1 MSRESSKSF
10 RLILLNLWFRLM
22 SLGAVAFVF
31 AAALWL
37 APGKAQGWSFYLTVP
52 EVLFEILWR
61 LLIAGLVGIAAGTVV
76 TVVTV
81 LVFSFLWGFP
91 AREQI
96 AKWATRITVV
106 LIVFLDGRFALITLF
121 TWSQRGLRF
130 EPWIL
135 ILYPLVF
142 LFVVFIRPT
151 RLQLLSSLDPFI
163 TPKASRRTVLAL
175 VTVAVLLAGFEFVA
189 GRHAAPVKAATVSEQ
204 PKHNILLVTF
214 DALDAE
220 DLSLYGRGLP
230 TTPNIDAFASKGTVF
245 TNFYSGSTFT
255 TPSIATMMT
264 GRYPSQTG
272 VYQLQGR
279 ISPGSAEK
287 TLPYLLKSAGY
298 HTGAFLTNPF
308 AYYLN
313 QGFEQDYDVLPE
325 PVFRRDGLN
334 LIWKLTKP
342 FHQDTG
348 FGSRIDE
355 YSDFEGIWSMT
366 ARQPG
371 NASMRYR
378 PDVAFQNARKLI
390 DKMPDGYFVWVHLI
404 TPHNPYLPDEAD
416 RGRFLP
422 ASKLTTY
429 EEEYGGRWKP
439 HYTPDQQPL
448 VDERRLRYDEFIAS
462 ADRAFGAFISDLE
475 RSGKL
480 NNTTVVFS
488 ADHGESFEG
497 GVYQHS
503 SPYLTRPVLH
513 IPLIIRTP
521 GQTEQKKVS
530 FVADQTCLAPTLLDL
545 AGQPTPD
552 WMSGKSLVPLLNGDT
567 ATSGQG
573 LAFTQYLET
582 NSVFR
587 PLHHGTVGVI
597 DGRFQYMVYL
607 DSGKTEFRPL
617 NQAQFWNL
625 DLSATN
631 PERAQQLRAA
641 IIARFPELHLN
652 K

>member
-1 MSRESSKSF
+1 
-10 RLILLNLWFRLM
+10 M
-22 SLGAVAFVF
+22 SLGIVAFVF

-37 APGKAQGWSFYLTVP
+37 APGKAQGWSFYLSVP
-52 EVLFEILWR
+52 EVLFEVLWR
-61 LLIAGLVGIAAGTVV
+61 VLIAGLIGIAAGTALTALAVPFLLGSSARDRVV
-76 TVVTV
+76 N
-81 LVFSFLWGFP
+81 
-91 AREQI
+91 
-96 AKWATRITVV
+96 WATRIAVV
-106 LIVFLDGRFALITLF
+106 LIVFLDARFALITLF
-121 TWSQRGLRF
+121 KWSQRGLRF

-135 ILYPLVF
+135 MVYPVAF
-142 LFVVFIRPT
+142 VIALFVRPA
-151 RLQLLSSLDPFI
+151 RQQLIGSLDPF
-163 TPKASRRTVLAL
+163 TSPRASRRIVGGL
-175 VTVAVLLAGFEFVA
+175 VTVAVLIAATEFVFA
-189 GRHAAPVKAATVSEQ
+189 KHVAPVKAATVSAS
-204 PKHNILLVTF
+204 PKSNILLITF

-220 DLSLYGRGLP
+220 DLSVYGRGLP

-264 GRYPSQTG
+264 GRYPSQTH

-279 ISPGSAEK
+279 ISPDATK
-287 TLPYLLKSAGY
+287 QTLPYVLKAAGY
-298 HTGAFLTNPF
+298 QTGAFLTNPY

-313 QGFEQDYDVLPE
+313 RTFEQDYDVLPE
-325 PVFRRDGLN
+325 PVFRQHGLDI
-334 LIWKLTKP
+334 IWNLTKP
-342 FHQDTG
+342 LHQDTG

-355 YSDFEGIWSMT
+355 YFDFEGLWSMIS
-366 ARQPG
+366 RQPS

-378 PDVAFQNARKLI
+378 PDEAFENARKLI
-390 DKMPDGYFVWVHLI
+390 DEMPEGYFFWIHLI
-404 TPHNPYLPDEAD
+404 TPHNPYLPDPID

-422 ASKLTTY
+422 QGKLTTY

-462 ADRAFGAFISDLE
+462 ADRAFGAFISDLDE
-475 RSGKL
+475 SGKL
-480 NNTTVVFS
+480 SNTTVVFS

-503 SPYLTRPVLH
+503 SRYLTRPVIH
-513 IPLIIRTP
+513 IPLIVRTP
-521 GQTEQKKVS
+521 DQTEQKKVS
-530 FVADQTCLAPTLLDL
+530 FAADQTCLAPTLLEL

-552 WMSGKSLVPLLNGDT
+552 WMSGKSLVPLLNGDR
-567 ATSGQG
+567 ATPGPG

-597 DGRFQYMVYL
+597 DGQFQYMVYL

-617 NQAQFWNL
+617 REAQIWDL
-625 DLSATN
+625 DRSAEN

-641 IIARFPELHLN
+641 IVARFPELHLN